1 MSKFFY
7 DPSGLITRIFAYLIK
22 GQVDQA
28 KQQVNNQL
36 LSENESSQRDSA
48 DPLLYIALAIIEYI
62 DFNYKQALTHLKKV
76 VDINPLSPSDIW
88 MAIGICYFKLNNI
101 PKAKFALDY
110 VLEIDPQNAMAMTAL
125 GVTELLISTSDNS

>member
-28 KQQVNNQL
+28 KQQVQNQL
-36 LSENESSQRDSA
+36 LSENESSQKEKDA

-62 DFNYKQALTHLKKV
+62 DFNYK
-76 VDINPLSPSDIW
+76 
-88 MAIGICYFKLNNI
+88 
-101 PKAKFALDY
+101 
-110 VLEIDPQNAMAMTAL
+110 
-125 GVTELLISTSDNS
+125 